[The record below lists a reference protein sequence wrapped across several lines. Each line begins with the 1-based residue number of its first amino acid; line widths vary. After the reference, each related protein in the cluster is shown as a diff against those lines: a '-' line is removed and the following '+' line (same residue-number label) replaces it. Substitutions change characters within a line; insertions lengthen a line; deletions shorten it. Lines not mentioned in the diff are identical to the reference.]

1 MYGEDVLCGIS
12 KVPFE
17 IPHKISYPYIVRCI
31 ACWEVKLKRS
41 EIYKHVSIFE
51 MTPGTL
57 MLHAI
62 IAIMWKYD
70 ENMYN
75 FIVINVPADGL
86 AMIVRVKYICPWL
99 TSF

>member
-1 MYGEDVLCGIS
+1 
-12 KVPFE
+12 
-17 IPHKISYPYIVRCI
+17 
-31 ACWEVKLKRS
+31 
-41 EIYKHVSIFE
+41 
-51 MTPGTL
+51 

-86 AMIVRVKYICPWL
+86 AMIVRVKYINPWL